1 MSDHSHNHKVTAGTL
16 LVTLGIIYGD
26 IGTSPLYVMKSIM
39 GKEAIDV
46 DVVLGGLSCV
56 FWTITLLTTI
66 KYVFITLN
74 ADNKGEGGIFSLY
87 ALVRRMKVK
96 WLIFPAILGGCTL
109 LADGII
115 TPPISV
121 ASAVEGLDTIGA
133 SVPTIPIVLA
143 ILTGLFMIQQFGT
156 KVVGKFFGPVM
167 LLWFSM
173 LAFWGVL
180 ALSQDFSVLRAL
192 NPYYAYNLLVNHQ
205 GGFWLLG
212 AVFLCSTG
220 AEALYSDLG
229 HCGKQ
234 NVRFSW
240 GFVKVSLLLNYFGQ
254 GAWLISQ
261 AGMSIAMPLN
271 AEQNAAI
278 TVLEAAK
285 ASGAE
290 ITEKMISAAEPTLF
304 NPFFKIMPD
313 WFLVPGVIIAT
324 LAAIVASQALISGSF
339 TLINEAI
346 RLNFWPKVKIRYP
359 SEMKGQLFVPSVN
372 WLLWG
377 GCVAVVLYFQ
387 ESSAMEAAYGLAIVL
402 TMLMTTTLLAFYMK
416 RKHYPIVLIAVI
428 VAFFLAVEGSF
439 FVANLEKFP
448 KGGFVTIMI
457 AAVLF
462 AVMIIWYYGKRV
474 AGQFTET
481 EPLDN
486 YKDMLIRLSND
497 MTVPKYATNLVFLTS
512 ISEPNMIESKVAYSI
527 VKRMPKRA
535 DIYWLLH
542 VHVVDEPYR
551 MDYEVDVIAKN
562 DIVRVDFYLGF
573 RVEPRINLLFRRV
586 VEEMV
591 AAGDVDIHSTYASLQ
606 ETKIIGDFRFILIQ
620 KYLSGD
626 NDLSFVPKMALEG
639 YFLLKKLS
647 LSPESAYGLETS
659 SVFIEKFPLIVKPV
673 GNLPLRR
680 MHKATQSPSEYH
692 GSDHQQH

>member
-1 MSDHSHNHKVTAGTL
+1 MSEHSAHNHKVTAGTL

-26 IGTSPLYVMKSIM
+26 IGTSPLYVLKAIVGSGPID
-39 GKEAIDV
+39 KE
-46 DVVLGGLSCV
+46 VVLGGLSCV

-121 ASAVEGLDTIGA
+121 ASAIEGLSILRDDI
-133 SVPTIPIVLA
+133 PTIPIILA
-143 ILTGLFMIQQFGT
+143 ILTALFMIQQFGT

-167 LLWFSM
+167 LVWFVM

-180 ALSQDFSVLRAL
+180 ALSNDFSVLRAL
-192 NPYYAYNLLVNHQ
+192 SPTYAYNLLANHE
-205 GGFWLLG
+205 GGFFLLG

-234 NVRFSW
+234 NVRVSW

-254 GAWLISQ
+254 GAWLISNE
-261 AGMSIAMPLN
+261 G
-271 AEQNAAI
+271 
-278 TVLEAAK
+278 K
-285 ASGAE
+285 
-290 ITEKMISAAEPTLF
+290 TLVQLDAP
-304 NPFFKIMPD
+304 NPFFAIMPQ
-313 WFLVPGVIIAT
+313 WFLIPGVIIAT

-359 SEMKGQLFVPSVN
+359 SDLKGQLYVPSVN
-372 WLLWG
+372 WLLWA
-377 GCVAVVLYFQ
+377 GCIAIVLFFK

-402 TMLMTTTLLAFYMK
+402 TMLMTTTLLAFYMR
-416 RKHYPIVLIAVI
+416 RKHYPLPLIVLIVL
-428 VAFFLAVEGSF
+428 FFLAVEGSF
-439 FVANLEKFP
+439 LAANLEKFEH
-448 KGGFVTIMI
+448 GGYVTILV

-462 AVMIIWYYGKRV
+462 TVMTVWYYGKRV
-474 AGQFTET
+474 AGQFTEA
-481 EPLDN
+481 EKIDE
-486 YKDMLIRLSND
+486 YKDTLIRLSHD
-497 MTVPKYATNLVFLTS
+497 ESVPKYATNLVFMTNVGQ
-512 ISEPNMIESKVAYSI
+512 PDMIESKVFYSI
-527 VKRMPKRA
+527 VKRLPKRA
-535 DIYWLLH
+535 DIYWFLH
-542 VHVVDEPYR
+542 IHVVDEPYR
-551 MDYEVDVIAKN
+551 MDYDVNIIADN

-573 RVEPRINLLFRRV
+573 RVEPRINLFFRKV
-586 VEEMV
+586 VEGMV
-591 AAGDVDIHSTYASLQ
+591 NEGEVDIRSKYASLSDN
-606 ETKIIGDFRFILIQ
+606 KLVGDFRFVLIE

-626 NDLSFVPKMALEG
+626 NDLGLFTRLALQG

-647 LSPESAYGLETS
+647 LSPERAFGLETS
-659 SVFIEKFPLIVKPV
+659 SVFVEKFPLIVKPV
-673 GNLPLRR
+673 DNINLKRIR
-680 MHKATQSPSEYH
+680 HKKKDADEVADVELNGH
-692 GSDHQQH
+692 

>member
-1 MSDHSHNHKVTAGTL
+1 MSDHAAHNHKITAGTL

-26 IGTSPLYVMKSIM
+26 IGTSPLYVMKSII
-39 GKEAIDV
+39 GEGPENTIDQV
-46 DVVLGGLSCV
+46 VVLGGLSCV

-109 LADGII
+109 LADGVI

-121 ASAVEGLDTIGA
+121 ASAVEGLGEGI
-133 SVPTIPIVLA
+133 PTIPIIIA
-143 ILTGLFMIQQFGT
+143 ILTALFMIQQFGT
-156 KVVGKFFGPVM
+156 KIVGKFFGPVM
-167 LLWFSM
+167 FIWFVM
-173 LAFWGVL
+173 LAFWGVVS
-180 ALSQDFSVLRAL
+180 LSQDFSVLRAL
-192 NPYYAYNLLVNHQ
+192 SPTYAYDMLVNHE
-205 GGFWLLG
+205 GGFFLLG

-229 HCGKQ
+229 HCGKG
-234 NVRFSW
+234 NVRYSW
-240 GFVKVSLLLNYFGQ
+240 GFVKIALLLNYFGQ
-254 GAWLISQ
+254 GAYLLQ
-261 AGMSIAMPLN
+261 H
-271 AEQNAAI
+271 E
-278 TVLEAAK
+278 K
-285 ASGAE
+285 ATLA
-290 ITEKMISAAEPTLF
+290 TMDLHPSAADPSIMIGET
-304 NPFFKIMPD
+304 NPFFAMMPE
-313 WFLVPGVIIAT
+313 WFRLPAVVVAT

-359 SEMKGQLFVPSVN
+359 SDLKGQLFVPSVN
-372 WLLWG
+372 WLLWA
-377 GCVAVVLYFQ
+377 GCVAVVLFFQ
-387 ESSAMEAAYGLAIVL
+387 KSSAMEAAYGLAIVL
-402 TMLMTTTLLAFYMK
+402 TMLMTTTLLAFYMR
-416 RKHYPIVLIAVI
+416 RKHYPLPLIVVIVL
-428 VAFFLAVEGSF
+428 FFLVLEGSF
-439 FVANLEKFP
+439 LAANLEKFP
-448 KGGFVTIMI
+448 HGGYVTIMV

-462 AVMIIWYYGKRV
+462 VVMTLWYYGKRV

-481 EPLDN
+481 EPLDH

-497 MTVPKYATNLVFLTS
+497 ESVPKYATNLVFLTNVAQ
-512 ISEPNMIESKVAYSI
+512 PDLIESKVAYSI

-551 MDYEVDVIAKN
+551 MDYEVDIIAPN
-562 DIVRVDFYLGF
+562 DIVRVDFFLGF

-586 VEEMV
+586 VEDLV
-591 AAGDVDIHSTYASLQ
+591 ASGEVDIRSTYASLQ
-606 ETKIIGDFRFILIQ
+606 ETKIVGDFRFILIQ

-626 NDLSFVPKMALEG
+626 NDLSFLPKLALEG
-639 YFLLKKLS
+639 YFLLKKIS
-647 LSPESAYGLETS
+647 LSPERAYGLETS
-659 SVFIEKFPLIVKPV
+659 SVFVEKFPLIVKPV

-680 MHKATQSPSEYH
+680 MRQGGTATRLDREQAKGH
-692 GSDHQQH
+692 

>member
-1 MSDHSHNHKVTAGTL
+1 MSEHSAHNHKVTAGTL

-26 IGTSPLYVMKSIM
+26 IGTSPLYVLKAIVGSGPID
-39 GKEAIDV
+39 KE
-46 DVVLGGLSCV
+46 VVLGGLSCV

-121 ASAVEGLDTIGA
+121 ASAIEGLSILRDDI
-133 SVPTIPIVLA
+133 PTIPIILA
-143 ILTGLFMIQQFGT
+143 ILTALFMIQQFGT

-167 LLWFSM
+167 LVWFVM

-180 ALSQDFSVLRAL
+180 ALSNDFSVLRAL
-192 NPYYAYNLLVNHQ
+192 SPTYAYSLLANHE
-205 GGFWLLG
+205 GGFFLLG

-234 NVRFSW
+234 NVRVSW

-254 GAWLISQ
+254 GAWLISNE
-261 AGMSIAMPLN
+261 G
-271 AEQNAAI
+271 
-278 TVLEAAK
+278 K
-285 ASGAE
+285 
-290 ITEKMISAAEPTLF
+290 TLVQLDAP
-304 NPFFKIMPD
+304 NPFFAIMPQ
-313 WFLVPGVIIAT
+313 WFLIPGVIIAT

-359 SEMKGQLFVPSVN
+359 SDLKGQLYVPSVN
-372 WLLWG
+372 WLLWA
-377 GCVAVVLYFQ
+377 GCIAIVLFFK

-402 TMLMTTTLLAFYMK
+402 TMLMTTTLLAFYMR
-416 RKHYPIVLIAVI
+416 RKHYPLPLIVLIVL
-428 VAFFLAVEGSF
+428 FFLAVEGSF
-439 FVANLEKFP
+439 LAANLEKFEH
-448 KGGFVTIMI
+448 GGYVTILV

-462 AVMIIWYYGKRV
+462 TVMTVWYYGKRV
-474 AGQFTET
+474 AGQFTEA
-481 EPLDN
+481 EKIDE
-486 YKDMLIRLSND
+486 YKDTLIRLSHD
-497 MTVPKYATNLVFLTS
+497 ESVPKYATNLVFMTNVGQ
-512 ISEPNMIESKVAYSI
+512 PDMIESKVFYSI
-527 VKRMPKRA
+527 VKRLPKRA
-535 DIYWLLH
+535 DIYWFLH
-542 VHVVDEPYR
+542 IHVVDEPYR
-551 MDYEVDVIAKN
+551 MDYDVNIIADN

-573 RVEPRINLLFRRV
+573 RVEPRINLFFRKV
-586 VEEMV
+586 VEGMV
-591 AAGDVDIHSTYASLQ
+591 NEGEVDIRSKYASLSDN
-606 ETKIIGDFRFILIQ
+606 KLVGDFRFVLIE

-626 NDLSFVPKMALEG
+626 NDLGLFTRLALQG

-647 LSPESAYGLETS
+647 LSPERAFGLETS
-659 SVFIEKFPLIVKPV
+659 SVFVEKFPLIVKPV
-673 GNLPLRR
+673 DNINLKRIR
-680 MHKATQSPSEYH
+680 HKKKNVEDVAEAELDGH
-692 GSDHQQH
+692 

>member
-16 LVTLGIIYGD
+16 LMTLGIIYGD
-26 IGTSPLYVMKSIM
+26 IGTSPLYVMK
-39 GKEAIDV
+39 AIVGAGQIDRT
-46 DVVLGGLSCV
+46 VVLGGLSCV

-121 ASAVEGLDTIGA
+121 ASAVEGLGTFSKDI
-133 SVPTIPIVLA
+133 PTIPIVLA
-143 ILTGLFMIQQFGT
+143 ILTALFMIQQFGT
-156 KVVGKFFGPVM
+156 KVVGKFFGPIM
-167 LLWFSM
+167 LLWFGM
-173 LAFWGVL
+173 LAFWGII
-180 ALSQDFSVLRAL
+180 AMSQDWTILRAL
-192 NPYYAYNLLVNHQ
+192 SPYYAYDMLAHSE
-205 GGFWLLG
+205 GGFFLLG

-234 NVRFSW
+234 NVRVSW
-240 GFVKVSLLLNYFGQ
+240 TFVKVSLLLNYFGQ
-254 GAWLISQ
+254 GAMLLQHQKITLVQ
-261 AGMSIAMPLN
+261 LN
-271 AEQNAAI
+271 QI
-278 TVLEAAK
+278 MHP
-285 ASGAE
+285 GQPD
-290 ITEKMISAAEPTLF
+290 ITEPI
-304 NPFFKIMPD
+304 NPFFAIMPS

-339 TLINEAI
+339 TLINEAV

-359 SEMKGQLFVPSVN
+359 SEQKGQLFVPSVN
-372 WLLWG
+372 WLLWA
-377 GCVAVVLYFQ
+377 GCIAVVLFFK

-402 TMLMTTTLLAFYMK
+402 TMLMTTTLLAFYMR
-416 RKHYPIVLIAVI
+416 RKHYPLPLIIVIVL
-428 VAFFLAVEGSF
+428 FFLALEGSF
-439 FVANLEKFP
+439 LAANLEKFP
-448 KGGFVTIMI
+448 HGGYVTILV

-462 AVMIIWYYGKRV
+462 AVMTVWYYGKRV
-474 AGQFTET
+474 AGQFTESD
-481 EPLDN
+481 PIDK
-486 YKDMLIRLSND
+486 YKADLIALSND
-497 MTVPKYATNLVFLTS
+497 EAVPKYATNLVFLTS
-512 ISEPNMIESKVAYSI
+512 VPQKDMIESKVFYSI
-527 VKRMPKRA
+527 VKRLPKRA
-535 DIYWLLH
+535 DIYWFLH

-551 MDYEVDVIAKN
+551 MDYDVNIIADN

-573 RVEPRINLLFRRV
+573 RIEPRINLFFRKV
-586 VEEMV
+586 VENMV
-591 AAGDVDIHSTYASLQ
+591 HHNEVDIRSKYTSLSDN
-606 ETKIIGDFRFILIQ
+606 KLVGDFRFVLIE

-626 NDLSFVPKMALEG
+626 NDLNMLPRLALQG

-647 LSPESAYGLETS
+647 LSPERAYGLETS

-673 GNLPLRR
+673 ENLKLRR
-680 MHKATQSPSEYH
+680 MRHPHTGEPVQNLDLDKH
-692 GSDHQQH
+692 

>member
-1 MSDHSHNHKVTAGTL
+1 MSEHSAHNHKVTAGTL

-26 IGTSPLYVMKSIM
+26 IGTSPLYVLKAIVGSGPID
-39 GKEAIDV
+39 KE
-46 DVVLGGLSCV
+46 VVLGGLSCV

-121 ASAVEGLDTIGA
+121 ASAIEGLSILRDDI
-133 SVPTIPIVLA
+133 PTIPIILA
-143 ILTGLFMIQQFGT
+143 ILTALFMIQQFGT

-167 LLWFSM
+167 LVWFVM

-180 ALSQDFSVLRAL
+180 ALSNDFSVLRAL
-192 NPYYAYNLLVNHQ
+192 SPTYAYNLLANHE
-205 GGFWLLG
+205 GGFFLLG

-234 NVRFSW
+234 NVRVSW

-254 GAWLISQ
+254 GAWLISNE
-261 AGMSIAMPLN
+261 G
-271 AEQNAAI
+271 
-278 TVLEAAK
+278 K
-285 ASGAE
+285 
-290 ITEKMISAAEPTLF
+290 TLVQLDAP
-304 NPFFKIMPD
+304 NPFFAIMPQ
-313 WFLVPGVIIAT
+313 WFLIPGVIIAT

-359 SEMKGQLFVPSVN
+359 SDLKGQLYVPSVN
-372 WLLWG
+372 WLLWA
-377 GCVAVVLYFQ
+377 GCIAIVLFFK

-402 TMLMTTTLLAFYMK
+402 TMLMTTTLLAFYMR
-416 RKHYPIVLIAVI
+416 RKHYPLPLIVLIVL
-428 VAFFLAVEGSF
+428 FFLAVEGSF
-439 FVANLEKFP
+439 LAANLEKFEH
-448 KGGFVTIMI
+448 GGYVTILV

-462 AVMIIWYYGKRV
+462 TVMTVWYYGKRV
-474 AGQFTET
+474 AGQFTEA
-481 EPLDN
+481 EKIDE
-486 YKDMLIRLSND
+486 YKDTLIRLSHD
-497 MTVPKYATNLVFLTS
+497 ESVPKYATNLVFMTNVGQ
-512 ISEPNMIESKVAYSI
+512 PDMIESKVFYSI
-527 VKRMPKRA
+527 VKRLPKRA
-535 DIYWLLH
+535 DIYWFLH
-542 VHVVDEPYR
+542 IHVVDEPYR
-551 MDYEVDVIAKN
+551 MDYDVNIIADN

-573 RVEPRINLLFRRV
+573 RVEPRINLFFRKV
-586 VEEMV
+586 VEGMV
-591 AAGDVDIHSTYASLQ
+591 NEGEVDIRSKYASLSDN
-606 ETKIIGDFRFILIQ
+606 KLVGDFRFVLIE

-626 NDLSFVPKMALEG
+626 NDLGFLTRLALQG

-647 LSPESAYGLETS
+647 LSPERAFGLETS
-659 SVFIEKFPLIVKPV
+659 SVFVEKFPLIVKPV
-673 GNLPLRR
+673 DNINLKRIR
-680 MHKATQSPSEYH
+680 HKKKDADEVADVELNGH
-692 GSDHQQH
+692 

>member
-1 MSDHSHNHKVTAGTL
+1 MSEHSTHNHKVTAGTL

-26 IGTSPLYVMKSIM
+26 IGTSPLYVLK
-39 GKEAIDV
+39 AIVGSGPIDK

-121 ASAVEGLDTIGA
+121 ASAVEGLSILRDDI
-133 SVPTIPIVLA
+133 PTIPIILA
-143 ILTGLFMIQQFGT
+143 ILTALFMIQQFGT

-167 LLWFSM
+167 LIWFVM

-180 ALSQDFSVLRAL
+180 ALSNDFSVLSAL
-192 NPYYAYNLLVNHQ
+192 SPTYAYNLLANHE
-205 GGFWLLG
+205 GGFFLLG

-234 NVRFSW
+234 NVRVSW

-254 GAWLISQ
+254 GAWLISNK
-261 AGMSIAMPLN
+261 GKTL
-271 AEQNAAI
+271 AELDA
-278 TVLEAAK
+278 
-285 ASGAE
+285 
-290 ITEKMISAAEPTLF
+290 P
-304 NPFFKIMPD
+304 NPFFAIMPS
-313 WFLVPGVIIAT
+313 WFLIPGVIIAT

-359 SEMKGQLFVPSVN
+359 SDLKGQLYVPSVN
-372 WLLWG
+372 WLLWA
-377 GCVAVVLYFQ
+377 GCIAIVLFFK

-402 TMLMTTTLLAFYMK
+402 TMLMTTTLLAFYMR
-416 RKHYPIVLIAVI
+416 RKHYPLPLIVLIVL
-428 VAFFLAVEGSF
+428 FFLAVEGSF
-439 FVANLEKFP
+439 LAANLEKFEH
-448 KGGFVTIMI
+448 GGYVTILV

-462 AVMIIWYYGKRV
+462 VVMTVWYYGKRV
-474 AGQFTET
+474 AGQFTEA
-481 EPLDN
+481 EKIDE
-486 YKDMLIRLSND
+486 YKDTLIKLSND
-497 MTVPKYATNLVFLTS
+497 ETVPKYATNLVFMTNVGQ
-512 ISEPNMIESKVAYSI
+512 PDMIESKVFYSI
-527 VKRMPKRA
+527 VKRLPKRA
-535 DIYWLLH
+535 DIYWFLH
-542 VHVVDEPYR
+542 IHVVDEPYR
-551 MDYEVDVIAKN
+551 MDYDVNIIADN

-573 RVEPRINLLFRRV
+573 RVEPRINLFFRKV
-586 VEEMV
+586 VEGMV
-591 AAGDVDIHSTYASLQ
+591 NEGEVDIRSKYASLSDN
-606 ETKIIGDFRFILIQ
+606 KLVGDFRFVLIE

-626 NDLSFVPKMALEG
+626 NDLGLFTRLALQG

-647 LSPESAYGLETS
+647 LSPERAFGLETS
-659 SVFIEKFPLIVKPV
+659 SVFVEKFPLIVKPV
-673 GNLPLRR
+673 DNINLKRIR
-680 MHKATQSPSEYH
+680 HKKKNVEDVAEAELDGH
-692 GSDHQQH
+692 

>member
-1 MSDHSHNHKVTAGTL
+1 MSDHSTHSHKVTAASL
-16 LVTLGIIYGD
+16 LMTLGIIYGD
-26 IGTSPLYVMKSIM
+26 IGTSPLYVLKAIVGE
-39 GKEAIDV
+39 GKIDQ
-46 DVVLGGLSCV
+46 VVILGGLSCV

-121 ASAVEGLDTIGA
+121 ASAVEGLSILRDDI
-133 SVPTIPIVLA
+133 PTIPIVLA
-143 ILTGLFMIQQFGT
+143 ILTALFMIQQFGT

-167 LLWFSM
+167 LLWFGM
-173 LAFWGVL
+173 LAFWGTVG
-180 ALSQDFSVLRAL
+180 LSHDLSVLRAL
-192 NPYYAYNLLVNHQ
+192 SPTYAYEMLAHHE
-205 GGFWLLG
+205 GGFFLLG

-234 NVRFSW
+234 NVRVSW

-254 GAWLISQ
+254 GAFLLSHQ
-261 AGMSIAMPLN
+261 GKTLKDLNLMLYPDQPIAS
-271 AEQNAAI
+271 
-278 TVLEAAK
+278 VK
-285 ASGAE
+285 A
-290 ITEKMISAAEPTLF
+290 M
-304 NPFFKIMPD
+304 NPFFAIMPQ

-339 TLINEAI
+339 TLINEAV

-359 SEMKGQLFVPSVN
+359 SDLKGQLFVPSVN
-372 WLLWG
+372 WLLWA
-377 GCVAVVLYFQ
+377 GCIAVVLYFQ

-402 TMLMTTTLLAFYMK
+402 TMLMTTTLLAFYMR
-416 RKHYPIVLIAVI
+416 RKHYPLPLVVVIVL
-428 VAFFLAVEGSF
+428 FFLALEGSF
-439 FVANLEKFP
+439 LAANLEKFP
-448 KGGFVTIMI
+448 HGGYVTIMV

-462 AVMIIWYYGKRV
+462 AVMTIWYYGKRV
-474 AGQFTET
+474 AGQFTEADPI
-481 EPLDN
+481 EK
-486 YKDMLIRLSND
+486 YKDTLIALSND
-497 MTVPKYATNLVFLTS
+497 MAVPKYATNLVFLTS
-512 ISEPNMIESKVAYSI
+512 VAQPDMIESKVFYSI
-527 VKRMPKRA
+527 VKRLPKRA
-535 DIYWLLH
+535 DIYWFLH
-542 VHVVDEPYR
+542 IHVVDEPYR
-551 MDYEVDVIAKN
+551 MDYDVNIIADN

-573 RVEPRINLLFRRV
+573 RVEPRINLFFRKV
-586 VEEMV
+586 VENMV
-591 AAGDVDIHSTYASLQ
+591 LNDEVDIRSKYTSLSDN
-606 ETKIIGDFRFILIQ
+606 KLVGDFRFVLIE

-626 NDLSFVPKMALEG
+626 NELGFLPRMALEG

-647 LSPESAYGLETS
+647 LTPERAYGLETS

-673 GNLPLRR
+673 GNFNLKR
-680 MHKATQSPSEYH
+680 MRHPRTGEYVEDMEAGKH
-692 GSDHQQH
+692 

>member
-1 MSDHSHNHKVTAGTL
+1 MSENSSHSQKITAGTL

-26 IGTSPLYVMKSIM
+26 IGTSPLYVLKAIVGSGPID
-39 GKEAIDV
+39 KE
-46 DVVLGGLSCV
+46 VVMGGLSCV

-121 ASAVEGLDTIGA
+121 ASAIEGLSILRDDI
-133 SVPTIPIVLA
+133 PTIPIILG
-143 ILTGLFMIQQFGT
+143 ILTMLFMIQQFGT

-167 LLWFSM
+167 LVWFLM
-173 LAFWGVL
+173 LSFWGVV
-180 ALSQDFSVLRAL
+180 ALSKDFSVLAAL
-192 NPYYAYNLLVNHQ
+192 SPTYAYNLLANHE
-205 GGFWLLG
+205 GGFFLLG

-234 NVRFSW
+234 NVRVSW

-254 GAWLISQ
+254 GAWLISNEGSTL
-261 AGMSIAMPLN
+261 AALN
-271 AEQNAAI
+271 
-278 TVLEAAK
+278 K
-285 ASGAE
+285 
-290 ITEKMISAAEPTLF
+290 P
-304 NPFFKIMPD
+304 NPFFAIMPD
-313 WFLVPGVIIAT
+313 WFLIPGVVIAT

-359 SEMKGQLFVPSVN
+359 SDLKGQLFVPSVN
-372 WLLWG
+372 WLLWA
-377 GCVAVVLYFQ
+377 GCIAVVLYFQ

-402 TMLMTTTLLAFYMK
+402 TMLMTTTLLAFYMR
-416 RKHYPIVLIAVI
+416 RKHYPLPLIVVIVL
-428 VAFFLAVEGSF
+428 FFLALEGSF
-439 FVANLEKFP
+439 LAANLEKFP
-448 KGGFVTIMI
+448 HGGYVTIMV

-462 AVMIIWYYGKRV
+462 AVMTVWYYGKRV
-474 AGQFTET
+474 AGQFTEA
-481 EPLDN
+481 EEIEKYKPL
-486 YKDMLIRLSND
+486 LIGLSND
-497 MTVPKYATNLVFLTS
+497 ETVPRYATNLVFLTNVAQ
-512 ISEPNMIESKVAYSI
+512 PNMIESKVFYSI
-527 VKRMPKRA
+527 VKRLPKRA
-535 DIYWLLH
+535 DIYWFLH

-551 MDYEVDVIAKN
+551 MDYDVNIIADN

-573 RVEPRINLLFRRV
+573 RVEPRINLFFRKV
-586 VEEMV
+586 VENMV
-591 AAGDVDIHSTYASLQ
+591 KEGEVDITSKYASLS
-606 ETKIIGDFRFILIQ
+606 ENKLVGDFRFVLIQ

-626 NDLSFVPKMALEG
+626 NDLALIPRLALQG

-647 LSPESAYGLETS
+647 LSPERAYGLETS

-673 GNLPLRR
+673 ENLNLKRIR
-680 MHKATQSPSEYH
+680 HRDREGKAAGAGQ
-692 GSDHQQH
+692 D

>member
-1 MSDHSHNHKVTAGTL
+1 MSEHSAHNHKVTAGTL

-26 IGTSPLYVMKSIM
+26 IGTSPLYVLK
-39 GKEAIDV
+39 AIVGSGPIDK

-121 ASAVEGLDTIGA
+121 ASAVEGLSILRDDI
-133 SVPTIPIVLA
+133 PTIPIILA
-143 ILTGLFMIQQFGT
+143 ILTALFMIQQFGT

-167 LLWFSM
+167 LIWFVM
-173 LAFWGVL
+173 LSFWGVL
-180 ALSQDFSVLRAL
+180 ALSNDFSVLSAL
-192 NPYYAYNLLVNHQ
+192 SPTYAYNLLANHE
-205 GGFWLLG
+205 GGFFLLG

-234 NVRFSW
+234 NVRVSW

-254 GAWLISQ
+254 GAWLISNK
-261 AGMSIAMPLN
+261 G
-271 AEQNAAI
+271 
-278 TVLEAAK
+278 K
-285 ASGAE
+285 
-290 ITEKMISAAEPTLF
+290 TLADLDAP
-304 NPFFKIMPD
+304 NPFFAIMPS
-313 WFLVPGVIIAT
+313 WFLIPGVIIAT

-359 SEMKGQLFVPSVN
+359 SDLKGQLYVPSVN
-372 WLLWG
+372 WLLWA
-377 GCVAVVLYFQ
+377 GCIAIVLFFK

-402 TMLMTTTLLAFYMK
+402 TMLMTTTLLAFYMR
-416 RKHYPIVLIAVI
+416 RKHYPLPLIVLIVL
-428 VAFFLAVEGSF
+428 FFLAVEGSF
-439 FVANLEKFP
+439 LAANLEKFEH
-448 KGGFVTIMI
+448 GGYVTILV

-462 AVMIIWYYGKRV
+462 VVMTVWYYGKRV
-474 AGQFTET
+474 AGQFTEA
-481 EPLDN
+481 EKIDE
-486 YKDMLIRLSND
+486 YKETLIKLSND
-497 MTVPKYATNLVFLTS
+497 ETVPKYATNLVFMTNVGQ
-512 ISEPNMIESKVAYSI
+512 PDMIESKVFYSI
-527 VKRMPKRA
+527 VKRLPKRA
-535 DIYWLLH
+535 DIYWFLH
-542 VHVVDEPYR
+542 IHVVDEPYR
-551 MDYEVDVIAKN
+551 MDYDVTIIADN

-573 RVEPRINLLFRRV
+573 RVEPRINLFFRKV
-586 VEEMV
+586 VEGMV
-591 AAGDVDIHSTYASLQ
+591 NDGEVDIRSKYASLSDN
-606 ETKIIGDFRFILIQ
+606 KLVGDFRFVLIE

-626 NDLSFVPKMALEG
+626 NDLGFLTRLALQG

-647 LSPESAYGLETS
+647 LSPERAFGLETS
-659 SVFIEKFPLIVKPV
+659 SVFVEKFPLIVKPV
-673 GNLPLRR
+673 DNINLKRIR
-680 MHKATQSPSEYH
+680 HKKKNAKDVAEAELEGH
-692 GSDHQQH
+692 

>member
-1 MSDHSHNHKVTAGTL
+1 MSDHATHNHRVTAGSL

-26 IGTSPLYVMKSIM
+26 IGTSPLYVLKAIVGS
-39 GKEAIDV
+39 GKIDPA
-46 DVVLGGLSCV
+46 VVLGGLSCV

-121 ASAVEGLDTIGA
+121 ASAVEGLSILRDDI
-133 SVPTIPIVLA
+133 PTIPIVLG
-143 ILTGLFMIQQFGT
+143 ILTLLFMIQQFGT
-156 KVVGKFFGPVM
+156 KIVGKFFGPVM
-167 LLWFSM
+167 LVWFLM
-173 LAFWGVL
+173 LAFWGIVGMSL
-180 ALSQDFSVLRAL
+180 DVTVLRAL
-192 NPYYAYNLLVNHQ
+192 SPTYAYNLLANHE
-205 GGFWLLG
+205 GGFFLLG

-234 NVRFSW
+234 NVRVSW

-254 GAWLISQ
+254 GAWLLSNS
-261 AGMSIAMPLN
+261 GKTL
-271 AEQNAAI
+271 AE
-278 TVLEAAK
+278 LK
-285 ASGAE
+285 A
-290 ITEKMISAAEPTLF
+290 P
-304 NPFFKIMPD
+304 NPFFALMPS

-359 SEMKGQLFVPSVN
+359 SDLKGQLFVPSVN
-372 WLLWG
+372 WLLWL
-377 GCVAVVLYFQ
+377 GCIAIVLYFQ

-402 TMLMTTTLLAFYMK
+402 TMLMTTTLLAFYMR
-416 RKHYPIVLIAVI
+416 RKHYPIALIVVI
-428 VAFFLAVEGSF
+428 VLFFLTVEGAF
-439 FVANLEKFP
+439 LAANLEKFP
-448 KGGFVTIMI
+448 HGGYVTIMV

-462 AVMIIWYYGKRV
+462 AVMTIWYYGKRV
-474 AGQFTET
+474 AGQFTEA
-481 EPLDN
+481 EDIDK
-486 YKDMLIRLSND
+486 YKDTLIRLSND
-497 MTVPKYATNLVFLTS
+497 EAVPKYATNLVFMTNV
-512 ISEPNMIESKVAYSI
+512 PQPHMIESKVFYSI
-527 VKRMPKRA
+527 VKRLPKRA
-535 DIYWLLH
+535 DIYWFLH
-542 VHVVDEPYR
+542 VHVMDEPYR
-551 MDYEVDVIAKN
+551 MDYDVTIIADN

-573 RVEPRINLLFRRV
+573 RVEPRINLFFRKV
-586 VEEMV
+586 VENMV
-591 AAGDVDIHSTYASLQ
+591 ANGEVDIRSKYTSLSDN
-606 ETKIIGDFRFILIQ
+606 KLVGDFRFILIE

-626 NDLSFVPKMALEG
+626 NDLSLLRRLALQG

-647 LSPESAYGLETS
+647 LSPERAYGLETS
-659 SVFIEKFPLIVKPV
+659 SVFVEKFPLIVKPV
-673 GNLPLRR
+673 ENINLQRIQHLHHPTPP
-680 MHKATQSPSEYH
+680 AH
-692 GSDHQQH
+692 GGTSQGAVDLGKGKSL

>member
-1 MSDHSHNHKVTAGTL
+1 MSEHSAHNHKVTAGTL

-26 IGTSPLYVMKSIM
+26 IGTSPLYVLKAIVGSGPID
-39 GKEAIDV
+39 KE
-46 DVVLGGLSCV
+46 VVLGGLSCV

-121 ASAVEGLDTIGA
+121 ASAIEGLSILRDDI
-133 SVPTIPIVLA
+133 PTIPIILA
-143 ILTGLFMIQQFGT
+143 ILTALFMIQQFGT

-167 LLWFSM
+167 LVWFVM

-180 ALSQDFSVLRAL
+180 ALSNDFSVLRAL
-192 NPYYAYNLLVNHQ
+192 SPTYAYNLLANHE
-205 GGFWLLG
+205 GGFFLLG

-234 NVRFSW
+234 NVRVSW

-254 GAWLISQ
+254 GAWLISNE
-261 AGMSIAMPLN
+261 G
-271 AEQNAAI
+271 
-278 TVLEAAK
+278 K
-285 ASGAE
+285 
-290 ITEKMISAAEPTLF
+290 TLVQLDAP
-304 NPFFKIMPD
+304 NPFFAIMPQ
-313 WFLVPGVIIAT
+313 WFLIPGVIIAT

-359 SEMKGQLFVPSVN
+359 SDLKGQLYVPSVN
-372 WLLWG
+372 WLLWA
-377 GCVAVVLYFQ
+377 GCIAIVLFFK

-402 TMLMTTTLLAFYMK
+402 TMLMTTTLLAFYMR
-416 RKHYPIVLIAVI
+416 RKHYPLPLIVLIVL
-428 VAFFLAVEGSF
+428 FFLAVEGSF
-439 FVANLEKFP
+439 LAANLEKFEH
-448 KGGFVTIMI
+448 GGYVTILV

-462 AVMIIWYYGKRV
+462 TVMTVWYYGKRV
-474 AGQFTET
+474 AGQFTEA
-481 EPLDN
+481 EKIDE
-486 YKDMLIRLSND
+486 YKDTLIRLSHD
-497 MTVPKYATNLVFLTS
+497 ESVPKYATNLVFMTNVGQ
-512 ISEPNMIESKVAYSI
+512 PDMIESKVFYSI
-527 VKRMPKRA
+527 VKRLPKRA
-535 DIYWLLH
+535 DIYWFLH
-542 VHVVDEPYR
+542 IHVVDEPYR
-551 MDYEVDVIAKN
+551 MDYDVNIIADN

-573 RVEPRINLLFRRV
+573 RVEPRINLFFRKV
-586 VEEMV
+586 VEGMV
-591 AAGDVDIHSTYASLQ
+591 NEGEVDIRSKYASLSDN
-606 ETKIIGDFRFILIQ
+606 KLVGDFRFVLIE

-626 NDLSFVPKMALEG
+626 NDLGLFTRLALQG

-647 LSPESAYGLETS
+647 LSPERAFGLETS
-659 SVFIEKFPLIVKPV
+659 SVFVEKFPLIVKPV
-673 GNLPLRR
+673 DNINLKRIR
-680 MHKATQSPSEYH
+680 HKKKNVEDVAEAELDGH
-692 GSDHQQH
+692 

>member
-1 MSDHSHNHKVTAGTL
+1 MSDHSTHSHKVTAASL
-16 LVTLGIIYGD
+16 LMTLGIIYGD
-26 IGTSPLYVMKSIM
+26 IGTSPLYVLKAIVGE
-39 GKEAIDV
+39 GKIDQ
-46 DVVLGGLSCV
+46 VVILGGLSCV

-121 ASAVEGLDTIGA
+121 ASAVEGLSILRDDI
-133 SVPTIPIVLA
+133 PTIPIVLA
-143 ILTGLFMIQQFGT
+143 ILTALFMIQQFGT

-167 LLWFSM
+167 LLWFGM
-173 LAFWGVL
+173 LAFWGTIG
-180 ALSQDFSVLRAL
+180 LSHDLSVLRAL
-192 NPYYAYNLLVNHQ
+192 SPTYAYEMLAHHE
-205 GGFWLLG
+205 GGFFLLG

-234 NVRFSW
+234 NVRVSW

-254 GAWLISQ
+254 GAFLLSHQGQTLKELNLLLYPDQPI
-261 AGMSIAMPLN
+261 AGLK
-271 AEQNAAI
+271 AI
-278 TVLEAAK
+278 
-285 ASGAE
+285 
-290 ITEKMISAAEPTLF
+290 
-304 NPFFKIMPD
+304 NPFFAIMPQ

-339 TLINEAI
+339 TLINEAV

-359 SEMKGQLFVPSVN
+359 SDLKGQLFVPSVN
-372 WLLWG
+372 WLLWA
-377 GCVAVVLYFQ
+377 GCIAVVLYFQ

-402 TMLMTTTLLAFYMK
+402 TMLMTTTLLAFYMR
-416 RKHYPIVLIAVI
+416 RKHYPLPLVVVIVL
-428 VAFFLAVEGSF
+428 FFLALEGSF
-439 FVANLEKFP
+439 LAANLEKFP
-448 KGGFVTIMI
+448 HGGYVTIMV

-462 AVMIIWYYGKRV
+462 AVMTIWYYGKRV
-474 AGQFTET
+474 AGQFTEAD
-481 EPLDN
+481 PIDK
-486 YKDMLIRLSND
+486 YKDTLIALSND
-497 MTVPKYATNLVFLTS
+497 MAVPKYATNLVFLTS
-512 ISEPNMIESKVAYSI
+512 VAQPDMIESKVFYSI
-527 VKRMPKRA
+527 VKRLPKRA
-535 DIYWLLH
+535 DIYWFLH

-551 MDYEVDVIAKN
+551 MDYDVNIIADN

-573 RVEPRINLLFRRV
+573 RVEPRINLFFRKV
-586 VEEMV
+586 VENMV
-591 AAGDVDIHSTYASLQ
+591 LNDEVDIRSKYTSLSDN
-606 ETKIIGDFRFILIQ
+606 KLVGDFRFVLIE

-626 NDLSFVPKMALEG
+626 NELSFLPRMALEG

-647 LSPESAYGLETS
+647 LSPERAYGLETS

-673 GNLPLRR
+673 GNVHLKR
-680 MHKATQSPSEYH
+680 MRHPHTGEYVDDMEPGKH
-692 GSDHQQH
+692 

>member
-1 MSDHSHNHKVTAGTL
+1 MSEHSAHNHKVTAGTL

-26 IGTSPLYVMKSIM
+26 IGTSPLYVLK
-39 GKEAIDV
+39 AIVGSGPIDK

-121 ASAVEGLDTIGA
+121 ASAVEGLSILRDDI
-133 SVPTIPIVLA
+133 PTIPIILA
-143 ILTGLFMIQQFGT
+143 ILTALFMIQQFGT

-167 LLWFSM
+167 LIWFVM

-180 ALSQDFSVLRAL
+180 ALSNDFSVLSAL
-192 NPYYAYNLLVNHQ
+192 SPTYAYNLLANHE
-205 GGFWLLG
+205 GGFFLLG

-234 NVRFSW
+234 NVRVSW

-254 GAWLISQ
+254 GAWLISNK
-261 AGMSIAMPLN
+261 GKTL
-271 AEQNAAI
+271 AELDA
-278 TVLEAAK
+278 
-285 ASGAE
+285 
-290 ITEKMISAAEPTLF
+290 P
-304 NPFFKIMPD
+304 NPFFAIMPS
-313 WFLVPGVIIAT
+313 WFLIPGVIIAT

-359 SEMKGQLFVPSVN
+359 SDLKGQLYVPSVN
-372 WLLWG
+372 WLLWA
-377 GCVAVVLYFQ
+377 GCIAIVLFFK

-402 TMLMTTTLLAFYMK
+402 TMLMTTTLLAFYMR
-416 RKHYPIVLIAVI
+416 RKHYPLPLIVLIVL
-428 VAFFLAVEGSF
+428 FFLAVEGSF
-439 FVANLEKFP
+439 LAANLEKFEH
-448 KGGFVTIMI
+448 GGYVTILV

-462 AVMIIWYYGKRV
+462 VVMTVWYYGKRV
-474 AGQFTET
+474 AGQFTEA
-481 EPLDN
+481 EKIDE
-486 YKDMLIRLSND
+486 YKDTLIKLSND
-497 MTVPKYATNLVFLTS
+497 ETVPKYATNLVFMTNVGQ
-512 ISEPNMIESKVAYSI
+512 PDMIESKVFYSI
-527 VKRMPKRA
+527 VKRLPKRA
-535 DIYWLLH
+535 DIYWFLH
-542 VHVVDEPYR
+542 IHVVDEPYR
-551 MDYEVDVIAKN
+551 MDYDVNIIADN

-573 RVEPRINLLFRRV
+573 RVEPRINLFFRKV
-586 VEEMV
+586 VEGMV
-591 AAGDVDIHSTYASLQ
+591 NEGEVDIRSKYASLSDN
-606 ETKIIGDFRFILIQ
+606 KLVGDFRFVLIE

-626 NDLSFVPKMALEG
+626 NDLGFLTRLALQG

-647 LSPESAYGLETS
+647 LSPERAFGLETS
-659 SVFIEKFPLIVKPV
+659 SVFVEKFPLIVKPV
-673 GNLPLRR
+673 DNINLKRIR
-680 MHKATQSPSEYH
+680 HKKKNVEDVAEAELDGH
-692 GSDHQQH
+692 